1 MGLDMYLSARKYV
14 QRKDLQTMRDT
25 QEFESLIGL
34 VEARDIVESEGYSG
48 ATVEIPVAYWRKAN
62 WIHYWFVTNVQQ
74 GIDDCKDYH
83 VTKSKLVELQA
94 VITEVL
100 ANPDKGRFYLAG
112 VDGFF
117 FGDSHI
123 YNEDGTLGSYYKET
137 LEYTLERL
145 NKVVNQPDVDFYYQS
160 SW

>member
-14 QRKDLQTMRDT
+14 QRKDLNTMRDT
-25 QEFESLIGL
+25 HEFNSLVSVTDTRDL
-34 VEARDIVESEGYSG
+34 VESDGYSG

-62 WIHYWFVTNVQQ
+62 WIHYWFVNNVQQ
-74 GIDDCKDYH
+74 GMDDCKDYH
-83 VTKSKLVELQA
+83 VPKEKLVELQA

-100 ANPDKGRFYLAG
+100 ANPDKSRIKLPAL
-112 VDGFF
+112 DGFF
-117 FGDSHI
+117 FGDTNI
-123 YNEDGTLGSYYKET
+123 YNEDGTLDNYYKET

-145 NKVVNQPDVDFYYQS
+145 NKIVNQDNLDVYYTS